1 MGSITVGKYAD
12 FVVIDRDIMNIPEQE
27 IINTAVLTTVFNG
40 QVVFGDFWR
49 IVQ

>member
-27 IINTAVLTTVFNG
+27 IINTAVLTTVFGG
-40 QVVFGDFWR
+40 Q
-49 IVQ
+49 